1 MKCTC
6 DKEVC
11 DVSELC
17 PECASEYQVWLDEQ
31 NELFSQFEDFL
42 KETENENE
50 KVG

>member
-17 PECASEYQVWLDEQ
+17 PECRAEYQAWCDEV
-31 NELFSQFEDFL
+31 NELHEQAMFEM
-42 KETENENE
+42 ETLSDENE
-50 KVG
+50 KTH